1 MMNVN
6 FKLIGKRIQEVR
18 KQQEMTQAE
27 LAALTDMSDSYI
39 SYIETA
45 KKQASLESLV
55 RISNALGITVDELL
69 SGNQLHNPTDY
80 QTDIDLLMEDCSLL
94 ERRFIYELISVAKYI
109 IRNNGW
115 ELIET
120 GHNSFFAPYVSGL
133 WLFLFLRNP
142 DLLCISSYISHTG
155 RKL

>member
-18 KQQEMTQAE
+18 KQQAMTQAE

-39 SYIETA
+39 SCIETA

-69 SGNQLHNPTDY
+69 SGNQIHNPTDY

-115 ELIET
+115 ELIEAKE
-120 GHNSFFAPYVSGL
+120 N
-133 WLFLFLRNP
+133 R
-142 DLLCISSYISHTG
+142 
-155 RKL
+155 

>member
-27 LAALTDMSDSYI
+27 LAALTDMSDCYI

-120 GHNSFFAPYVSGL
+120 GHNS
-133 WLFLFLRNP
+133 
-142 DLLCISSYISHTG
+142 
-155 RKL
+155 

>member
-39 SYIETA
+39 SYIETD

-120 GHNSFFAPYVSGL
+120 RHNS
-133 WLFLFLRNP
+133 
-142 DLLCISSYISHTG
+142 
-155 RKL
+155 

>member
-18 KQQEMTQAE
+18 KQQAMTQAE
-27 LAALTDMSDSYI
+27 LAALTDISASYI
-39 SYIETA
+39 SCIETA
-45 KKQASLESLV
+45 KKQASLESLI

-69 SGNQLHNPTDY
+69 SGNQIHNPTDY

-115 ELIET
+115 ELIEAKE
-120 GHNSFFAPYVSGL
+120 N
-133 WLFLFLRNP
+133 R
-142 DLLCISSYISHTG
+142 
-155 RKL
+155 

>member
-120 GHNSFFAPYVSGL
+120 GHNS
-133 WLFLFLRNP
+133 
-142 DLLCISSYISHTG
+142 
-155 RKL
+155 

>member
-1 MMNVN
+1 MMDVN

-120 GHNSFFAPYVSGL
+120 RHNS
-133 WLFLFLRNP
+133 
-142 DLLCISSYISHTG
+142 
-155 RKL
+155 

>member
-1 MMNVN
+1 MMDVN

-94 ERRFIYELISVAKYI
+94 ERRVIYELISVAKYI

-120 GHNSFFAPYVSGL
+120 GHNS
-133 WLFLFLRNP
+133 
-142 DLLCISSYISHTG
+142 
-155 RKL
+155 

>member
-1 MMNVN
+1 MKNVD
-6 FKLIGKRIQEVR
+6 FRHIGKRIKEVR
-18 KQQEMTQAE
+18 KQQSITQAE

-69 SGNQLHNPTDY
+69 CGNQLYNPTDY

-115 ELIET
+115 ELIESR
-120 GHNSFFAPYVSGL
+120 HNS
-133 WLFLFLRNP
+133 
-142 DLLCISSYISHTG
+142 
-155 RKL
+155 

>member
-1 MMNVN
+1 MMDVN

-39 SYIETA
+39 SYIETT

-120 GHNSFFAPYVSGL
+120 GHNS
-133 WLFLFLRNP
+133 
-142 DLLCISSYISHTG
+142 
-155 RKL
+155 

>member
-18 KQQEMTQAE
+18 KQQTMTQAE
-27 LAALTDMSDSYI
+27 LATLTDMSDSYI
-39 SYIETA
+39 SCIETA
-45 KKQASLESLV
+45 KKQASLESLI

-115 ELIET
+115 ELIEAKE
-120 GHNSFFAPYVSGL
+120 N
-133 WLFLFLRNP
+133 R
-142 DLLCISSYISHTG
+142 
-155 RKL
+155 

>member
-18 KQQEMTQAE
+18 KQQAMTQAE
-27 LAALTDMSDSYI
+27 LAALTDISDSYI
-39 SYIETA
+39 SCIETA
-45 KKQASLESLV
+45 KKQASLESLI

-69 SGNQLHNPTDY
+69 SGNQIHNPTDY
-80 QTDIDLLMEDCSLL
+80 QTDIDLLMEDCPLL

-115 ELIET
+115 ELIEAKE
-120 GHNSFFAPYVSGL
+120 N
-133 WLFLFLRNP
+133 R
-142 DLLCISSYISHTG
+142 
-155 RKL
+155 

>member
-18 KQQEMTQAE
+18 KQQAMTQAE
-27 LAALTDMSDSYI
+27 LAALTDISDSYI
-39 SYIETA
+39 SCIETA
-45 KKQASLESLV
+45 KKQASLESLI

-69 SGNQLHNPTDY
+69 SGNQIHNPTDY
-80 QTDIDLLMEDCSLL
+80 QTDIDLLMEDCTLL

-115 ELIET
+115 ELIEAKE
-120 GHNSFFAPYVSGL
+120 N
-133 WLFLFLRNP
+133 R
-142 DLLCISSYISHTG
+142 
-155 RKL
+155 

>member
-55 RISNALGITVDELL
+55 QISNALGITVDELL

-120 GHNSFFAPYVSGL
+120 GHNS
-133 WLFLFLRNP
+133 
-142 DLLCISSYISHTG
+142 
-155 RKL
+155 

>member
-115 ELIET
+115 ELIE
-120 GHNSFFAPYVSGL
+120 AKEK
-133 WLFLFLRNP
+133 R
-142 DLLCISSYISHTG
+142 
-155 RKL
+155 

>member
-1 MMNVN
+1 MMDVN

-120 GHNSFFAPYVSGL
+120 GHNS
-133 WLFLFLRNP
+133 
-142 DLLCISSYISHTG
+142 
-155 RKL
+155 

>member
-1 MMNVN
+1 MKNVN

-18 KQQEMTQAE
+18 KQQSMTQAE

-115 ELIET
+115 ELIES
-120 GHNSFFAPYVSGL
+120 GHNS
-133 WLFLFLRNP
+133 
-142 DLLCISSYISHTG
+142 
-155 RKL
+155 

>member
-1 MMNVN
+1 MMDVN

-45 KKQASLESLV
+45 KKQASLEALV

-120 GHNSFFAPYVSGL
+120 GHNS
-133 WLFLFLRNP
+133 
-142 DLLCISSYISHTG
+142 
-155 RKL
+155 

>member
-18 KQQEMTQAE
+18 KQHEMTQAE

-120 GHNSFFAPYVSGL
+120 GHNS
-133 WLFLFLRNP
+133 
-142 DLLCISSYISHTG
+142 
-155 RKL
+155 

>member
-1 MMNVN
+1 MKNVD
-6 FKLIGKRIQEVR
+6 FRLIGKRIKEVR
-18 KQQEMTQAE
+18 KQQSITQAE

-69 SGNQLHNPTDY
+69 CGNQLYNPTDY

-115 ELIET
+115 ELIES
-120 GHNSFFAPYVSGL
+120 GHNS
-133 WLFLFLRNP
+133 
-142 DLLCISSYISHTG
+142 
-155 RKL
+155 

>member
-55 RISNALGITVDELL
+55 RISNALGITMDELL

-115 ELIET
+115 ELIEKR
-120 GHNSFFAPYVSGL
+120 HNS
-133 WLFLFLRNP
+133 
-142 DLLCISSYISHTG
+142 
-155 RKL
+155 

>member
-115 ELIET
+115 ELIESE
-120 GHNSFFAPYVSGL
+120 HNS
-133 WLFLFLRNP
+133 
-142 DLLCISSYISHTG
+142 
-155 RKL
+155 

>member
-45 KKQASLESLV
+45 KKQARLESLV

-120 GHNSFFAPYVSGL
+120 GHNS
-133 WLFLFLRNP
+133 
-142 DLLCISSYISHTG
+142 
-155 RKL
+155 

>member
-45 KKQASLESLV
+45 KTQASLESLV

-120 GHNSFFAPYVSGL
+120 RHNS
-133 WLFLFLRNP
+133 
-142 DLLCISSYISHTG
+142 
-155 RKL
+155 

>member
-18 KQQEMTQAE
+18 KQQAMTQAE

-39 SYIETA
+39 SCIETA
-45 KKQASLESLV
+45 KKQASLESLI

-115 ELIET
+115 ELIEAKE
-120 GHNSFFAPYVSGL
+120 N
-133 WLFLFLRNP
+133 R
-142 DLLCISSYISHTG
+142 
-155 RKL
+155 

>member
-120 GHNSFFAPYVSGL
+120 GRNS
-133 WLFLFLRNP
+133 
-142 DLLCISSYISHTG
+142 
-155 RKL
+155 

>member
-69 SGNQLHNPTDY
+69 RGNQLHNPTDY

-120 GHNSFFAPYVSGL
+120 RHNS
-133 WLFLFLRNP
+133 
-142 DLLCISSYISHTG
+142 
-155 RKL
+155 

>member
-1 MMNVN
+1 MNVN

-18 KQQEMTQAE
+18 KQQAMTQAE

-39 SYIETA
+39 SCIETA

-115 ELIET
+115 ELIEAKE
-120 GHNSFFAPYVSGL
+120 N
-133 WLFLFLRNP
+133 R
-142 DLLCISSYISHTG
+142 
-155 RKL
+155 

>member
-45 KKQASLESLV
+45 MKQASLESLV

-120 GHNSFFAPYVSGL
+120 RHNS
-133 WLFLFLRNP
+133 
-142 DLLCISSYISHTG
+142 
-155 RKL
+155 

>member
-45 KKQASLESLV
+45 KKQASHESLV

-120 GHNSFFAPYVSGL
+120 RHNS
-133 WLFLFLRNP
+133 
-142 DLLCISSYISHTG
+142 
-155 RKL
+155 

>member
-1 MMNVN
+1 MMDVN

-80 QTDIDLLMEDCSLL
+80 QTDIDLLMEECSLL

-120 GHNSFFAPYVSGL
+120 GHNS
-133 WLFLFLRNP
+133 
-142 DLLCISSYISHTG
+142 
-155 RKL
+155 

>member
-45 KKQASLESLV
+45 KKQASLESLEIV
-55 RISNALGITVDELL
+55 GFTLAGTLKL
-69 SGNQLHNPTDY
+69 SVQVL
-80 QTDIDLLMEDCSLL
+80 
-94 ERRFIYELISVAKYI
+94 
-109 IRNNGW
+109 
-115 ELIET
+115 
-120 GHNSFFAPYVSGL
+120 APIFVFPL
-133 WLFLFLRNP
+133 
-142 DLLCISSYISHTG
+142 
-155 RKL
+155 

>member
-69 SGNQLHNPTDY
+69 SGNQLHKPTDY

-115 ELIET
+115 ELIESKEN
-120 GHNSFFAPYVSGL
+120 H
-133 WLFLFLRNP
+133 
-142 DLLCISSYISHTG
+142 
-155 RKL
+155 

>member
-18 KQQEMTQAE
+18 KQQAMTQAE

-120 GHNSFFAPYVSGL
+120 GHNS
-133 WLFLFLRNP
+133 
-142 DLLCISSYISHTG
+142 
-155 RKL
+155 

>member
-1 MMNVN
+1 MDIN
-6 FKLIGKRIQEVR
+6 FKLIGKRIKEVR
-18 KQQEMTQAE
+18 KQRSLTQAD
-27 LAALTDMSDSYI
+27 LADLTGMSNSYI

-55 RISNALGITVDELL
+55 QISNALGVTVDELL
-69 SGNQLHNPTDY
+69 CGNQLYSPTDY
-80 QTDIDLLMEDCSLL
+80 QTDIDLLMDDCSLL

-120 GHNSFFAPYVSGL
+120 EKKQDS
-133 WLFLFLRNP
+133 
-142 DLLCISSYISHTG
+142 
-155 RKL
+155 

>member
-39 SYIETA
+39 SCIETA
-45 KKQASLESLV
+45 KKQASLESLI

-115 ELIET
+115 ELIE
-120 GHNSFFAPYVSGL
+120 AKEK
-133 WLFLFLRNP
+133 R
-142 DLLCISSYISHTG
+142 
-155 RKL
+155 